1 MALPLFQVDD
11 REINLKA
18 VLDDQYVDLEHAFE
32 RGSYFVSREFINFF
46 QNPSNLNNN
55 NSADK
60 ARIRFGEPFNDF
72 FGSECLRRVVTE
84 HVTNQDVRV

>member
-11 REINLKA
+11 REKYLKV

-32 RGSYFVSREFINFF
+32 RDSDFVSREFINFF